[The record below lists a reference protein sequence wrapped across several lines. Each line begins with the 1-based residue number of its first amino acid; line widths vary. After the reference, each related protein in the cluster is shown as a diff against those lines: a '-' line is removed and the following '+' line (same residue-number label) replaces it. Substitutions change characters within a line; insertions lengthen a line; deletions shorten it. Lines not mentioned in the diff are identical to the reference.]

1 MKGKI
6 LKVTIV
12 AAFALIAGMNVY
24 NAQKSDVMSDLAL
37 ANVEALAWNEIIV
50 GEPCVYIPNCTCLYY
65 YPWEQWEEDGTFYA

>member
-1 MKGKI
+1 MKKNI
-6 LKVTIV
+6 LKATLVV
-12 AAFALIAGMNVY
+12 AFALIAGMNVY
-24 NAQKSDVMSDLAL
+24 NAQQSDVMSDLAL